1 MLGGSPSAESVQS
14 REYISDTLAQY
25 AGPDISP
32 STLGKTIDNLSL
44 ADLNELIARAQ
55 KAIASKKDEARS
67 EFLAKMRADAAA
79 HGLDID
85 EIMGKGPGGR
95 RKRSDAGIKLKPKY
109 IGPNGEIYT
118 GRGPT
123 PKWLKS
129 LERKGEKREKFLA
142 K

>member
-1 MLGGSPSAESVQS
+1 MAS
-14 REYISDTLAQY
+14 RL
-25 AGPDISP
+25 PN
-32 STLGKTIDNLSL
+32 IDNLSL
-44 ADLNELIARAQ
+44 SDLTELSARVQ
-55 KAIASKKDEARS
+55 KAIALKKDEERGETLNALKA
-67 EFLAKMRADAAA
+67 LAQAK
-79 HGLDID
+79 GYSLD
-85 EIMGKGPGGR
+85 ELLGKGPGGR
-95 RKRSDAGIKLKPKY
+95 RQRSDKGVKLKPKY

>member
-1 MLGGSPSAESVQS
+1 MASKLPN
-14 REYISDTLAQY
+14 
-25 AGPDISP
+25 
-32 STLGKTIDNLSL
+32 IDNLSL
-44 ADLNELIARAQ
+44 SELTELAGRVQ
-55 KAIASKKDEARS
+55 KAIATKKEEQRGETLNALKALASSKGYSLE
-67 EFLAKMRADAAA
+67 EL
-79 HGLDID
+79 L
-85 EIMGKGPGGR
+85 GKSGGGGR
-95 RKRSDAGIKLKPKY
+95 RQRSDKGVKLKPKY

>member
-1 MLGGSPSAESVQS
+1 MASKLPN
-14 REYISDTLAQY
+14 
-25 AGPDISP
+25 
-32 STLGKTIDNLSL
+32 IDNLSL
-44 ADLNELIARAQ
+44 ADLTELAARVQ
-55 KAIASKKDEARS
+55 KAIAAKKDEERGETLNALKA
-67 EFLAKMRADAAA
+67 LASSK
-79 HGLDID
+79 GYSL
-85 EIMGKGPGGR
+85 EELLGKSAGGR
-95 RKRSDAGIKLKPKY
+95 RRQRSDKGVKLKPKY